1 MSGTALL
8 QHSPLS
14 RIKHSTGKGKKKN
27 KTQNT
32 RYCSCLFFFFL
43 SLCNEIPQQ
52 GQGINSVSMKTESRR
67 RAGKNII
74 KIAERGV
81 SSRWWRASRS
91 GRRFPLES
99 PTCPRYGWVLSRSY
113 IPSTAGQVL
122 QQSCLVQ
129 YWKKIYQELLQK
141 ATRVQ
146 RDKNLQFLKNNLPE
160 TSPEATLS
168 QLAVFLY
175 ACKKKSW
182 KISLKNHNYHLF
194 LNSVEHLTG
203 SIHTWLDLN
212 SSIHKKNN

>member
-32 RYCSCLFFFFL
+32 RYCSCLFFFL

-113 IPSTAGQVL
+113 IPSTPGQVL
-122 QQSCLVQ
+122 QQSCSVQ
-129 YWKKIYQELLQK
+129 YWKK
-141 ATRVQ
+141 
-146 RDKNLQFLKNNLPE
+146 NLPGAA
-160 TSPEATLS
+160 PESYQSAKGQES
-168 QLAVFLY
+168 AVSE
-175 ACKKKSW
+175 K
-182 KISLKNHNYHLF
+182 
-194 LNSVEHLTG
+194 
-203 SIHTWLDLN
+203 
-212 SSIHKKNN
+212 